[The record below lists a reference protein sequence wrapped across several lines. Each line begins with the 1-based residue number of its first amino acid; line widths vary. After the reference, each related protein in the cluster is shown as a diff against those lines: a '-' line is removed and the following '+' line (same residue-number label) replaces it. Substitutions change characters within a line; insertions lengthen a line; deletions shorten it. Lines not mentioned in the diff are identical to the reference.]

1 MREQDLFFHYTYV
14 CSETEFEMLKVDQK
28 LTIEFND
35 YPNLLIKIIK
45 DCKNSPLEYNC
56 ILNVDS
62 ILKAEFYRVFL
73 IYIRILILN

>member
-14 CSETEFEMLKVDQK
+14 CSETEFEMLKADQK

-62 ILKAEFYRVFL
+62 ILKAEFYRVFI